1 MAQLFAIRLVAIAL
15 FTITVVGRGVSY
27 GQEQPADESLTIT
40 FDPVEARYVRLIG
53 YSEANSEDDWAGATE
68 IELLGGS
75 AGTPL
80 ARQGWTILDSSNH
93 TDEAS
98 QPASGAID
106 GDAATAWI
114 SHGPAPH
121 HVDIQLSQ
129 ALEITG
135 LRYVPPVGKG
145 AIHVAAVFVSNDGV
159 NWGEAVKRDVLVP
172 LTDATPTDTLRS
184 GAPSPPELELR
195 PFAPPYL
202 VHGPM
207 ALALDDRNR
216 VYLAETY
223 RFDGRGVIDSR
234 GKPRREEEDLQT
246 STLSDRRMFLE
257 KWLAEGELAYELT
270 KHQELFPSPGEFF
283 TKFSE
288 KAVMLEDENG
298 DGLADRRQVVAE
310 EFDDLLSGTAAGVL
324 VNGQDIYFACV
335 PDLWMLTDANGDD
348 RADERRALSS
358 GYGVRTGWFG
368 HDLHGLT
375 WGLDGRIYFTMADR
389 GFHVEAPEGRVFYG
403 PGTGGVFRCW
413 PDGSDLELV
422 AQGLRNPQE
431 LAFDDLGYLFTVD
444 NNSNAGDQTARLVYV
459 VEGGDSGWNMSMQSL
474 TELGPWVKEAMGE
487 ERREKDDPLQPSW
500 IVPPIA
506 LFNTEPMGMAAN
518 PGTGLPPRYDGYFLV
533 CDYRGGLGAIQA
545 FRTEPEGASFRMLGL
560 HAFYEG
566 PTAVDLAFGK
576 DGKLYVAEWG
586 PGWDISPHARVF
598 TLSNDSIRTSAAVSE
613 IRSLFHAGFE
623 RLTDD
628 ELGALLE
635 HKDRRVRVRAQSLLA
650 NRDAHIVLE
659 RVLTNSRDRLARLH
673 CLWGL
678 GQMARKEAAVLEIT
692 ARVYSDADPEVRGR
706 ALRIAAEH
714 GYEAAGEAALV
725 ALGAV
730 NHPRLRFHA
739 AYAVGK
745 LAPEGSLD
753 ALLDLIQSNDN
764 EDEYLRHAAIM
775 GLIML
780 NEREAL
786 LAKAQRSASVA
797 VRLATVLALRR
808 WSAPELSDFLSDASP
823 LVATEAARA
832 IYDRELASVLPLLAQ
847 SLQVTETESV
857 PTTSAP
863 FLCRAL
869 EANFQ
874 IGGEAEAERLCL
886 LAQQESVPQALRKLA
901 LERLL
906 AWDSPPNREGIWGR
920 WRPLRRLQAGLAKA
934 AVRRSLPNLLQL
946 TDKDLLALAQRLDGV
961 YGEDKS
967 PGQLAAIVES
977 PELAETVRIDALLG
991 LEKTLPEE
999 MATFERIC
1007 QLALVDPVSSA
1018 LRSTAIQ
1025 AWTRVKD
1032 IQAIP
1037 ALRTF
1042 LETSLSADEKQ
1053 AAVQAANA
1061 LPGDERR
1068 GLFTEWMANLQA
1080 GTLDRDIALDVFEIA
1095 ENADDPELNALA
1107 KAYREKIGGQGIQ
1120 KLALHGGNV
1129 ARGRTS
1135 YESNLAAQCMRCH
1148 ALEGRGGD
1156 VGPALD
1162 GLAARRN
1169 PAFILESVVAPQA
1182 AVTMGYG
1189 VQSIT
1194 TKSGDLV
1201 MGVLVSEDDQS
1212 ITIREG
1218 NRSRKLAKADVAD
1231 RSEPVSGMPPAGLV
1245 LKPRELRDLL
1255 AFLQSLK

>member
-1 MAQLFAIRLVAIAL
+1 MVQLFANCLVAIAF
-15 FTITVVGRGVSY
+15 FTVSVVGGRVSY
-27 GQEQPADESLTIT
+27 GQEEPAGEALTIT
-40 FDPVEARYVRLIG
+40 FDPVEARFVRLVA
-53 YSEANSEDDWAGATE
+53 YSEVNGEDQWAGAAE
-68 IELLGGS
+68 IDLLGGEEE
-75 AGTPL
+75 TPL
-80 ARQGWTILDSSNH
+80 ARQGWTILDSSNRA
-93 TDEAS
+93 DEAS

-106 GDAATAWI
+106 GDLATAWI
-114 SHGPAPH
+114 SHGPSPH
-121 HVDIQLSQ
+121 HVDVQLTQ
-129 ALEITG
+129 TLEVVG
-135 LRYVPPVGKG
+135 LRYAPPVGKG
-145 AIHVAAVFVSNDGV
+145 AIHLAAVFVSNDGI
-159 NWGEAVKRDVLVP
+159 NWGDPVKRDVLAP
-172 LTDATPTDTLRS
+172 LAEATPADTLRS
-184 GAPSPPELELR
+184 GAPSPPALELR
-195 PFAPPYL
+195 PFALPHQ

-223 RFDGRGVIDSR
+223 RYEGRGVVDNR

-246 STLSDRRMFLE
+246 STLSDRRAFLE
-257 KWLAEGELAYELT
+257 KWLVEGELAYELN
-270 KHQELFPSPGEFF
+270 KHQELFRSPGEFF
-283 TKFSE
+283 SKFSE

-298 DGLADRRQVVAE
+298 DGLADRRQVIAE
-310 EFDDLLSGTAAGVL
+310 GFNDTLSGAAAGVL
-324 VNGQDIYFACV
+324 VSGPEVYFACV
-335 PDLWMLTDANGDD
+335 PDLWSLADANGDD
-348 RADERRALSS
+348 LADARRRLSS

-375 WGLDGRIYFTMADR
+375 KGPDGRIYFTMADR
-389 GFHVEAPEGRVFYG
+389 GFHVEAPEGRVYYG
-403 PGTGGVFRCW
+403 PGTGAVFRCW

-487 ERREKDDPLQPSW
+487 ERRDKEDPLQPSW

-506 LFNTEPMGMAAN
+506 LFNAEPMGLAAN
-518 PGTGLPPRYDGYFLV
+518 PGTGLPARYDGYFFL
-533 CDYRGGLGAIQA
+533 CDFRGGIGAIQA
-545 FRTEPEGASFRMLGL
+545 FATEPVGASFRMLGL
-560 HAFYEG
+560 HPFYEG
-566 PTAVDLAFGK
+566 PTAVDLAFGY

-598 TLSNDSIRTSAAVSE
+598 TLSDVSVRTSAPVSE
-613 IRSLFHAGFE
+613 VRSLFHVGFE
-623 RLTDD
+623 SFTDAQ
-628 ELGALLE
+628 LGALLE
-635 HKDRRVRVRAQSLLA
+635 HQDRRVRVRAQTLLA
-650 NRDAHIVLE
+650 DRGAKNVVE
-659 RVLTNSRDRLARLH
+659 RVLTSSRNRLARLH
-673 CLWGL
+673 CLWSL
-678 GQMARKEAAVLEIT
+678 GQMARRDTGVLEIT
-692 ARVYSDADPEVRGR
+692 SRVYSDADPEVRGR

-714 GYEAAGEAALV
+714 GYGAAGEAALA

-745 LAPEGSLD
+745 LEPEGGLD

-764 EDEYLRHAAIM
+764 EDAYLRHAAVI
-775 GLIML
+775 GLMTL
-780 NEREAL
+780 NDREGL
-786 LAKAQRSASVA
+786 LAKMQRSTSEA
-797 VRLATVLALRR
+797 VRLAAVLVLRR
-808 WSAPELSDFLSDASP
+808 WSAPEVAAFLSDASP

-832 IYDRELASVLPLLAQ
+832 IYDRELASVMPLLAQ
-847 SLQVTETESV
+847 LLQVNDSESV
-857 PTTSAP
+857 PMISPP
-863 FLCRAL
+863 FLWRAM

-886 LAQQESVPQALRKLA
+886 LAQEESVPQLLRELA
-901 LERLL
+901 LDRLL
-906 AWDSPPNREGIWGR
+906 AWDSPPNREGVWGR
-920 WRPLRRLQAGLAKA
+920 WRPVKRPQAGQAKA

-946 TDKDLLALAQRLDGV
+946 TDKSLLALAQRLDGV

-967 PGQLAAIVES
+967 PGQLATIVES
-977 PELAETVRIDALLG
+977 PELAETLRVDALLG

-1007 QLALVDPVSSA
+1007 QLALVDPSSGA
-1018 LRSTAIQ
+1018 LRSAAIQ

-1032 IQAIP
+1032 VQAIP

-1042 LETSLSADEKQ
+1042 LETSHSADEKQ

-1061 LPGDERR
+1061 LPEKERR
-1068 GLFTEWMANLQA
+1068 TLFAEWMAALES
-1080 GTLDRDIALDVFEIA
+1080 GVLDRDIALDVFELA
-1095 ENADDPELNALA
+1095 ENADDPKLNALA
-1107 KAYREKIGGQGIQ
+1107 KAYREKIGERGIQ

-1129 ARGRTS
+1129 ARGRIS

-1162 GLAARRN
+1162 GLADRRN

-1194 TKSGDLV
+1194 MKSGDLV
-1201 MGVLVSEDDQS
+1201 MGVLVSEDEDS

-1218 NRSRKLAKADVAD
+1218 NRSRKLAKSEVAD